1 MAIYRQIYITFWQDP
16 FILDL
21 TPEEKYFYLYL
32 MTNSKTRQC
41 GCYELPKKIMELE
54 TGYNRET
61 VDKLLGRF
69 VGYKKIMYDE
79 VTSEILLVNWL
90 KYNPINNVNIEKC
103 VLKEMADTKSGPLL
117 SVLEGLIR
125 GYQAPTKK
133 EEQEPTEEQ
142 EQEPTEGTKAP
153 LCPYEKIKELYN
165 TKCGDLPKVRIMSE
179 ERKKHVKARWK
190 QFNYDIEVFEE
201 LFNMAASSKFLSGDN
216 DRKWKADFGWLMNEN
231 NMAKVLEGKY
241 NLGKSPQR
249 KEPDYT

>member
-1 MAIYRQIYITFWQDP
+1 VAIYRQVYITFWQDP
-16 FILDL
+16 FIMDL

-32 MTNSKTRQC
+32 MTNSKTKQC
-41 GCYELPKKIMELE
+41 GCYELPKRVMEFE

-61 VDKLLGRF
+61 IDKLLGRF
-69 VGYKKIMYDE
+69 IDYNKIKYSED
-79 VTSEILLVNWL
+79 TSEVLLMNWH
-90 KYNPINNVNIEKC
+90 KYNNS
-103 VLKEMADTKSGPLL
+103 KSPK
-117 SVLEGLIR
+117 I
-125 GYQAPTKK
+125 AACIKK
-133 EEQEPTEEQ
+133 ELLEVKTPEFKKYCIDTLSYSIDTDLQQEQEPTEEQ
-142 EQEPTEGTKAP
+142 EQEPTEETKTP

-241 NLGKSPQR
+241 NPGKSPQR